1 MEDLIHILQ
10 AAVISDPIADNN
22 SESDNATYSTEASP
36 LTKPRAPNNLS
47 PLTEKSSITLD
58 LIFLLNFPT
67 KAA

>member
-1 MEDLIHILQ
+1 MYFII
-10 AAVISDPIADNN
+10 VISVTMANNN

-36 LTKPRAPNNLS
+36 VTKPQAPSNLS

-58 LIFLLNFPT
+58 LIFPLNFPT